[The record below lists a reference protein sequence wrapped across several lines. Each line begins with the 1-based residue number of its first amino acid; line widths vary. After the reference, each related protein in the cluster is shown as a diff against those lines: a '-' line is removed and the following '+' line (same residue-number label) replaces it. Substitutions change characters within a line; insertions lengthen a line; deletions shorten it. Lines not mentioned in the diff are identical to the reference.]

1 MSQAGLQMPG
11 ARTVRRPQ
19 LNVYT
24 ALAFIACVI
33 LAIACGIVWQASVK
47 LSPEQGL
54 TAPFAVQQEG
64 QIKFG
69 T

>member
-1 MSQAGLQMPG
+1 MSQMGLQMPG

-24 ALAFIACVI
+24 ALAFIAVII
-33 LAIACGIVWQASVK
+33 LAVACGVVWQASVK

-54 TAPFAVQQEG
+54 MAPFAVQQEG
-64 QIKFG
+64 QITFG
-69 T
+69 S